1 MKLCTKFERNRAIRS
16 IVIAILVF
24 DLMTL
29 NILRYV
35 LRSVVWPSTT
45 YPCLNYSVFDADTLC
60 HAVTLTFNLLILN
73 FYSTSGSCV
82 KALYKIW
89 AKSNSP
95 PLSYWR
101 FSPFS
106 LCNFRGIWGTTDKR
120 FSGVCGPNFTKLG
133 VDIGRPF
140 LHKNFF
146 QRSDILLHFQMRA
159 AQSWVM
165 LKTTPNFALFDHLW
179 KLGALP
185 TTRPPKYIWWPSTAW
200 LLSAEKRK
208 FMGKTNVGK
217 A

>member
-1 MKLCTKFERNRAIRS
+1 MTLNFDPVTLTFDIECLQPIACDVMKLCTKFERNRAIRS

-146 QRSDILLHFQMRA
+146 SVQISCCIFKCEQLKVEWCWKRRQISHF
-159 AQSWVM
+159 
-165 LKTTPNFALFDHLW
+165 LTTFEN
-179 KLGALP
+179 
-185 TTRPPKYIWWPSTAW
+185 
-200 LLSAEKRK
+200 
-208 FMGKTNVGK
+208 
-217 A
+217 